1 MVGEEVVVVRFS
13 GTGADPFNSGVLE
26 RSEMSVCDVLVC
38 PASPEDEIGG
48 NRPDG
53 ISSGLTLHFPKGYE
67 GSLRGCKVV
76 VRGVEYDVVGDPLPF
91 TGKNTPTRWNRPVK
105 AVRVDG

>member
-13 GTGADPFNSGVLE
+13 ATVSDPFNAGVLE
-26 RSEMSVCDVLVC
+26 RSETAVGDVLVC

-53 ISSGLTLHFPKGYE
+53 ISSGLTLHFPKWYTDG
-67 GSLRGCKVV
+67 LRGCKVV

-91 TGKNTPTRWNRPVK
+91 TTANTPTRWNRPVK
-105 AVRVDG
+105 VVRLDG

>member
-1 MVGEEVVVVRFS
+1 MVGEEVVVVS
-13 GTGADPFNSGVLE
+13 LSATESDPFNAGIPV
-26 RSEMSVCDVLVC
+26 RSEMAVGDVLVC
-38 PASPEDEIGG
+38 PASPEDEIEG

-105 AVRVDG
+105 VVRVDG